1 MNPWLLAWGMLS
13 AGLWALVDVAE
24 LLSLN
29 LKNLSV
35 EKSCWKIGFQQV
47 SFGFI
52 QRKKKCAFLNYRGLS
67 LTSIQGKILAQF
79 PYTMAYKYSEKEGA
93 NSARAHWEQPCQRNP
108 ISYWQRYHTGRAEK
122 QERNRE
128 CRLQRRFDECS
139 PDTLEG
145 KTGEESPDQTTVAQ
159 TTASGKLAS
168 NVIRKWAI
176 YGSWD
181 VLTQYF
187 LQISYTSQ
195 CQNC

>member
-1 MNPWLLAWGMLS
+1 MN
-13 AGLWALVDVAE
+13 
-24 LLSLN
+24 
-29 LKNLSV
+29 
-35 EKSCWKIGFQQV
+35 F
-47 SFGFI
+47 
-52 QRKKKCAFLNYRGLS
+52 RGLS

-93 NSARAHWEQPCQRNP
+93 NSARAHWEQPCQRNL
-108 ISYWQRYHTGRAEK
+108 ISYWQSYHTGRAEK

-168 NVIRKWAI
+168 NVIR
-176 YGSWD
+176 
-181 VLTQYF
+181 
-187 LQISYTSQ
+187 
-195 CQNC
+195 